1 MTLEEARYSLT
12 RLTRRHRLV
21 MIIDATLWGVA
32 AAGIVYIVASLFS
45 LSNTIAFLSAIPFGV
60 AAFAFRSR
68 TLGLYSFDEQEM
80 IRLINANYK
89 QYEESTDLLFAQREL
104 TTLQL
109 IQQSR
114 TLSVYTQSHSEI
126 YISNR
131 LPVAIG
137 ASLIAV
143 IAAALTYYF
152 LPAPQ
157 QQQQR
162 PTEKQVQTVVEP
174 KLPSAIR
181 SVELTVTPP
190 AYTSLSKLKS
200 QKLSTAVPEAS
211 SVEWIVTFS
220 DKVTVA
226 TLRIGSADSLPMKAL
241 GGNRFSIQRKP
252 AESFIYQF
260 TWNDVTDKQS
270 TSPYYTIEITRD
282 QAPLIKVEELNQFTQ
297 LTQKDEPVINLKA
310 NLADD
315 FGLNSAHIIATV
327 SKGSGESVKFRE
339 EKLQFT
345 SPDKIAGK
353 QLRATRKIDLKK
365 LGMEPGDEL
374 YFYVEAFDNKVPSPN
389 RTRTETFFISLQDT
403 ASQELSLDAGLGVDL
418 MPEYFRSQRQIIID
432 TEKLL
437 RDRKKLTAH
446 QFKQTSNELGYDQKV
461 LRLKYGEFLG
471 EEFESGIG
479 PQNPTTGEGAQ
490 SIEEAVKQYGHAHD
504 TENEHNLVE
513 DKKSSQKES
522 PKEEHHHHEG
532 EEGEE
537 ESPLE
542 AFAHNHDNAEE
553 ATFFVL
559 SVKAKLKAALTVMWD
574 AELYLRVYD
583 PEKSLPYQYQALKLL
598 KEISQDSR
606 VYVHRTGFDPPPI
619 KEESRLKGD
628 LNETKSTSDF
638 YKSNPTEQFPATA
651 RALSLV
657 EKMIT
662 KHQTTISPT
671 ARVTLQQAGNE
682 ISGIALQKPGE
693 YLKTLSLIQDLLQGN
708 VPQEKITVSLMT
720 LRSTFWTVVPQKT
733 PTPDSKTLLLHE
745 LDREFIENLPHD

>member
-1 MTLEEARYSLT
+1 MTLDEARYSLIRMT
-12 RLTRRHRLV
+12 RQHRLV
-21 MIIDATLWGVA
+21 MIADALLWSIVVTGVIYI
-32 AAGIVYIVASLFS
+32 IVSLLFS
-45 LSNTIAFLSAIPFGV
+45 SKLINVLYGLPFGIIAFIV
-60 AAFAFRSR
+60 RSR
-68 TLGLYSFDEQEM
+68 MLGLYSFDEEKM
-80 IRLINANYK
+80 IRLINSKYK
-89 QYEESTDLLFAQREL
+89 EYEESTDLLFDQHEL

-114 TLSVYTQSHSEI
+114 TLVNFSKSYGQI
-126 YISNR
+126 RIANR
-131 LPVAIG
+131 LPIAIVATII
-137 ASLIAV
+137 ALITAWIV
-143 IAAALTYYF
+143 YTFGPRPLPFDATQRGVTTVTEAK
-152 LPAPQ
+152 LPA
-157 QQQQR
+157 
-162 PTEKQVQTVVEP
+162 
-174 KLPSAIR
+174 AIR
-181 SVELTVTPP
+181 NLTLTITPP
-190 AYTSLSKLKS
+190 AYTGSKRFNS
-200 QKLSTAVPEAS
+200 EKLNIAVPEGS
-211 SVEWIVTFS
+211 TIEWIITFS
-220 DKVTVA
+220 DKIINPQ
-226 TLRIGSADSLPMKAL
+226 LRIGSSDSISMK
-241 GGNRFSIQRKP
+241 SIEANKLSVQLKP

-260 TWNDVTDKQS
+260 TWADETNKQS
-270 TSPYYTIEITRD
+270 SSPYYTIEITRD
-282 QAPLIKVEELNQFTQ
+282 QAPSIKVEGLNQFTQ
-297 LTQKDEPVINLKA
+297 LTQKDEPVINLRA
-310 NLADD
+310 DLADD
-315 FGLNSAHIIATV
+315 FGLNNAHIIATV

-339 EKLQFT
+339 EKLSFT

-374 YFYVEAFDNKVPSPN
+374 YFYVEAFDNKVPVPN

-437 RDRKKLTAH
+437 REKKKITAH

-490 SIEEAVKQYGHAHD
+490 SIEDAVKQYGHAHD

-513 DKKSSQKES
+513 DKKFSNKEQT
-522 PKEEHHHHEG
+522 KEEHHHH
-532 EEGEE
+532 EGEE

-542 AFAHNHDNAEE
+542 AFAHNHDNAEA

-574 AELYLRVYD
+574 AELYLRVYE

-628 LNETKSTSDF
+628 LNETKSTTDF
-638 YKSNPTEQFPATA
+638 YKKDQADQFPSTA
-651 RALSLV
+651 RALVVV
-657 EKMIT
+657 ESMIT
-662 KHQTTISPT
+662 RQQTSLPSI
-671 ARVTLQQAGNE
+671 ARSTLQQAGNE

-693 YLKTLSLIQDLLQGN
+693 YLRTLSLIQEILQDK
-708 VPQEKITVSLMT
+708 VPQEKMIESLMM
-720 LRSTFWTVVPQKT
+720 LRTTFWTVVPPKT
-733 PTPDSKTLLLHE
+733 STPDSKSLMLHA
-745 LDREFIENLPHD
+745 LDRQFIENLPHD

>member
-1 MTLEEARYSLT
+1 MTLEEARYNLI
-12 RLTRRHRLV
+12 RITRRQRLV
-21 MIIDATLWGVA
+21 MIVDALLWAVAATGVA
-32 AAGIVYIVASLFS
+32 YIIISLIFSSEPANILFGTPFGI
-45 LSNTIAFLSAIPFGV
+45 IAFV
-60 AAFAFRSR
+60 VRSR
-68 TLGLYSFDEQEM
+68 MLGVYSFDEQKM
-80 IRLINANYK
+80 IRLINAERK
-89 QYEESTDLLFAQREL
+89 EYEESTDLLFDQRDL

-114 TLSVYTQSHSEI
+114 TLVAFSKSYDQIH
-126 YISNR
+126 ISNR
-131 LPVAIG
+131 LPIAIVA
-137 ASLIAV
+137 SV
-143 IAAALTYYF
+143 IALISAWMTYY
-152 LPAPQ
+152 LMPAHETFITKKESAQ
-157 QQQQR
+157 AIA
-162 PTEKQVQTVVEP
+162 EP
-174 KLPSAIR
+174 ELPSAIR
-181 SVELTVTPP
+181 SVILTVTPP
-190 AYTSLSKLKS
+190 SYTGLTKFDSEKLN
-200 QKLSTAVPEAS
+200 TVVPEGS
-211 SVEWIVTFS
+211 TIGWTVLFS
-220 DKVTVA
+220 DKTTSA
-226 TLRIGSADSLPMKAL
+226 AIRIGSSDSVVLKSID
-241 GGNRFSIQRKP
+241 GNKFSTQRKP
-252 AESFIYQF
+252 GESFIYQF
-260 TWNDVTDKQS
+260 AWTDQTKKQS

-282 QAPLIKVEELNQFTQ
+282 QAPSIKVEELNQFTQ
-297 LTQKDEPVINLKA
+297 LTQKDEPAINLKA

-315 FGLNSAHIIATV
+315 FGLNNAHIIATV

-339 EKLQFT
+339 EKLFFA
-345 SPDKIAGK
+345 SPEKISGK

-374 YFYVEAFDNKVPSPN
+374 YFYVEAFDNKIPAPN

-490 SIEEAVKQYGHAHD
+490 SIEEAVKQYGHTHD

-513 DKKSSQKES
+513 DKKTPHKEEA
-522 PKEEHHHHEG
+522 KGEEHHHHEG
-532 EEGEE
+532 EEGKE

-542 AFAHNHDNAEE
+542 AFAHNHDNAEA

-574 AELYLRVYD
+574 AELYLRVYE

-628 LNETKSTSDF
+628 LNETKSTTDF
-638 YKSNPTEQFPATA
+638 YKKEITEQFPATA
-651 RALSLV
+651 HALALV
-657 EKMIT
+657 ESMIT
-662 KHQTTISPT
+662 RKETILSSSG
-671 ARVTLQQAGNE
+671 RSTLQQAGNE

-693 YLKTLSLIQDLLQGN
+693 YLKTLSLIQDVLQDK
-708 VPQEKITVSLMT
+708 VPQDKMIESLRT
-720 LRSTFWTVVPQKT
+720 LRATFWTVIPPKT
-733 PTPDSKTLLLHE
+733 STPDSKSLMLHE
-745 LDREFIENLPHD
+745 LDRQFIENLPHD

>member
-1 MTLEEARYSLT
+1 MTLEEARYNLI
-12 RLTRRHRLV
+12 RITRRQRLV
-21 MIIDATLWGVA
+21 MFADALLWG
-32 AAGIVYIVASLFS
+32 IVATGVAYVIISLTFS
-45 LSNTIAFLSAIPFGV
+45 SEPTNIIFGTPLGIIAFVI
-60 AAFAFRSR
+60 RSR
-68 TLGLYSFDEQEM
+68 MLGVHSFDEQKM
-80 IRLINANYK
+80 IRLINADRK
-89 QYEESTDLLFAQREL
+89 EYEESTDLLFDHRDL

-114 TLSVYTQSHSEI
+114 TLVAFSKSYDQIH
-126 YISNR
+126 ISNR
-131 LPVAIG
+131 LPLAIVASII
-137 ASLIAV
+137 ALIAAWMTYYLVPDHETFPTKRESAQV
-143 IAAALTYYF
+143 IA
-152 LPAPQ
+152 
-157 QQQQR
+157 
-162 PTEKQVQTVVEP
+162 EP
-174 KLPSAIR
+174 ELPSAIR
-181 SVELTVTPP
+181 SVTLTVIPP
-190 AYTSLSKLKS
+190 SYTGLERFNSEKLNI
-200 QKLSTAVPEAS
+200 AVPEGS
-211 SVEWIVTFS
+211 TIEWMATFS
-220 DKVTVA
+220 DKTNDVA
-226 TLRIGSADSLPMKAL
+226 IRIGSSDSIPMKST
-241 GGNRFSIQRKP
+241 GVNKFSVQRKP
-252 AESFIYQF
+252 GESFLYRF
-260 TWNDVTDKQS
+260 TWTDRTNKQS
-270 TSPYYTIEITRD
+270 TSPYYTIEVTRD
-282 QAPLIKVEELNQFTQ
+282 QAPSIKVEELNQFTQ
-297 LTQKDEPVINLKA
+297 LTQKDEPVINLKTT
-310 NLADD
+310 LADD
-315 FGLNSAHIIATV
+315 FGLGNAHIIATV

-339 EKLQFT
+339 EKLFFT
-345 SPDKIAGK
+345 SPDKISGK
-353 QLRATRKIDLKK
+353 QTRATRKIDLKK

-374 YFYVEAFDNKVPSPN
+374 YFYVEAFDNKVPASN
-389 RTRTETFFISLQDT
+389 RSRTETFFIALQDT

-513 DKKSSQKES
+513 DKKAPHKEEA
-522 PKEEHHHHEG
+522 KGEEHHHHEG
-532 EEGEE
+532 EEGKE

-542 AFAHNHDNAEE
+542 AFAHNHDNAEA

-574 AELYLRVYD
+574 AELYLRVYE

-628 LNETKSTSDF
+628 LNETKSTTDF
-638 YKSNPTEQFPATA
+638 YKKEINEQFPATA

-657 EKMIT
+657 ESMIT
-662 KHQTTISPT
+662 RNETILSPA
-671 ARVTLQQAGNE
+671 ARTTLQQAGNE

-693 YLKTLSLIQDLLQGN
+693 YLKTLSLIQDVLQDK
-708 VPQEKITVSLMT
+708 VPQDKMIESLRT
-720 LRSTFWTVVPQKT
+720 LRSTFWTVVPPKT
-733 PTPDSKTLLLHE
+733 STPDSKSLMLHE
-745 LDREFIENLPHD
+745 LDRQFIENLPHD

>member
-1 MTLEEARYSLT
+1 MTLEEARYSLI
-12 RLTRRHRLV
+12 RMTRRHRLV
-21 MIIDATLWGVA
+21 MIADSALWGIA
-32 AAGIVYIVASLFS
+32 ATGIIYIFASLIS
-45 LSNTIAFLSAIPFGV
+45 SSNLAALLSGIPFGV
-60 AAFAFRSR
+60 AAFVFRSR
-68 TLGLYSFDEQEM
+68 VLGLYSFDEQKM

-89 QYEESTDLLFAQREL
+89 QYEESTDLLFDQRDL

-114 TLSVYTQSHSEI
+114 TLSIYTQSHNEI
-126 YISNR
+126 HISNR
-131 LPVAIG
+131 LPLAIV

-143 IAAALTYYF
+143 IAAVLTYNF
-152 LPAPQ
+152 VPASKEPRQ
-157 QQQQR
+157 PREQA
-162 PTEKQVQTVVEP
+162 QTVVESR
-174 KLPSAIR
+174 LPSAIR
-181 SVELTVTPP
+181 SVELTVSPP
-190 AYTSLSKLKS
+190 SYTSLDKFKS
-200 QKLSTAVPEAS
+200 EKLSISVPEGS

-220 DKVTVA
+220 DKTSGA
-226 TLRIGSADSLPMKAL
+226 TIRTGSADSIPMKAL

-260 TWNDVTDKQS
+260 TWTDETNKQS

-282 QAPLIKVEELNQFTQ
+282 QAPSIKVEELNQFTQ
-297 LTQKDEPVINLKA
+297 LTHKDEPVINLRA

-315 FGLNSAHIIATV
+315 FGLNNAHIIATV

-353 QLRATRKIDLKK
+353 QLRATRRIDLKK

-418 MPEYFRSQRQIIID
+418 MPEYFRSQRQIIMD

-513 DKKSSQKES
+513 DKKTSTKEA

-532 EEGEE
+532 EEGKE

-583 PEKSLPYQYQALKLL
+583 PEKSLPFQYQALKLL

-638 YKSNPTEQFPATA
+638 YKINSIEQFPSTT

-657 EKMIT
+657 ESMIT
-662 KHQTTISPT
+662 NHETTISPT

-693 YLKTLSLIQDLLQGN
+693 YLKTLSLIQDLLQGK
-708 VPQEKITVSLMT
+708 VAQENITASLIT

-733 PTPDSKTLLLHE
+733 TTPDSKSLLLHE